1 MSKQIFK
8 HKPKA
13 IFIMGPTASGKTVL
27 AIALRQKLPVEII
40 SVDSVLIYRGM
51 DIGTSKPTLEE
62 QQIAPHRLIDIFDPL
77 QSYSVANFR
86 RDALFE
92 MEKIVIS
99 GRIPLLVGGTMLYF
113 KALLNG
119 LSPLPPSNIIIR
131 AEIEMQ
137 AKQFGWGNIHKR
149 LRDID
154 PISASRIHPNDSQRL
169 SRALEVFLISGN
181 SLTELNKII
190 EVKLPYNLLQFFILP
205 KNRKILHQ
213 RIKIRFLRIL
223 NMGFEDEVRTLY
235 VRGDLHKDLPSIRSI
250 GYRQM
255 WSYLSD
261 EITYNEMVYRSICVT
276 RQLAKRQITWLR
288 KWENAHR
295 LDSDDINGAVNII
308 LNIIGT

>member
-235 VRGDLHKDLPSIRSI
+235 FRGDLHKDLPSIRSI